1 MLRRTR
7 ILERAASVF
16 FLACGTAIVG
26 IALVITA
33 YSYCRHPCYRPRR
46 PGELLLFSATWTPSA
61 ERFGILPFILT
72 SVGGG
77 TAGALMLVIPVG
89 VLTALYLSKMT
100 PKPVASIMRSRVE
113 LLAGIPSVIYGLVG
127 MILIVPA
134 LQHLFNLSSG
144 SCLLATILVLSVMV
158 LPYIISV
165 SFTALNA
172 VPPQYEHASLA
183 LGASPVETYVKVS
196 LRAASSGVFASIIQ
210 GTGRALGS
218 AQLAEQVLYNLIDNA
233 IQR

>member
-1 MLRRTR
+1 MWGNGGRSHAGYPGGRTHR
-7 ILERAASVF
+7 AILVENGAET
-16 FLACGTAIVG
+16 G
-26 IALVITA
+26 
-33 YSYCRHPCYRPRR
+33 
-46 PGELLLFSATWTPSA
+46 GEH
-61 ERFGILPFILT
+61 
-72 SVGGG
+72 
-77 TAGALMLVIPVG
+77 
-89 VLTALYLSKMT
+89 
-100 PKPVASIMRSRVE
+100 MRSCVE

-144 SCLLATILVLSVMV
+144 SCLLAAILVLSVMV

-165 SFTALNA
+165 SLTALNA

>member
-1 MLRRTR
+1 
-7 ILERAASVF
+7 
-16 FLACGTAIVG
+16 
-26 IALVITA
+26 
-33 YSYCRHPCYRPRR
+33 
-46 PGELLLFSATWTPSA
+46 
-61 ERFGILPFILT
+61 
-72 SVGGG
+72 
-77 TAGALMLVIPVG
+77 MLVIPVG

>member
-1 MLRRTR
+1 
-7 ILERAASVF
+7 
-16 FLACGTAIVG
+16 
-26 IALVITA
+26 
-33 YSYCRHPCYRPRR
+33 
-46 PGELLLFSATWTPSA
+46 
-61 ERFGILPFILT
+61 
-72 SVGGG
+72 
-77 TAGALMLVIPVG
+77 
-89 VLTALYLSKMT
+89 
-100 PKPVASIMRSRVE
+100 MRSCVE

-127 MILIVPA
+127 MILTVPA
-134 LQHLFNLSSG
+134 PQHLFNLSSG
-144 SCLLATILVLSVMV
+144 SCLLAAILVLSVMV
-158 LPYIISV
+158 LPCIISV
-165 SFTALNA
+165 SLTALNA